1 MIFIIFMKSEKYP
14 YFWGRVPLCNKVVF
28 IILGYKV
35 CILSTSIASDNIYG
49 TDMLIYIVCLIKLML
64 SK

>member
-14 YFWGRVPLCNKVVF
+14 YFWRRVPFCNKVVF

-35 CILSTSIASDNIYG
+35 CILSTCLASDNIYG
-49 TDMLIYIVCLIKLML
+49 IHMLIYIVCLINVML